1 VQHPREVA
9 HFNRPVVKPAKLTLF
24 GNGAYAMSEPAWDP
38 ANDAV
43 WYTDTNSGFYVVRLT
58 NGVEDLLP

>member
-1 VQHPREVA
+1 MSQ
-9 HFNRPVVKPAKLTLF
+9 PAR
-24 GNGAYAMSEPAWDP
+24 DP

-58 NGVEDLLP
+58 NGVEQLLP